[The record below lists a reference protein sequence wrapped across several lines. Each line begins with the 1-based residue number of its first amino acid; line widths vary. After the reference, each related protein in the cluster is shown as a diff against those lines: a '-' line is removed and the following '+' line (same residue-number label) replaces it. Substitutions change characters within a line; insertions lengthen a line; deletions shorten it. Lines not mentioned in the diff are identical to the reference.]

1 MRPLRLPRR
10 LGGRAAAGRRIELAG
25 DPARTLAPEDLDR
38 KGSAQ
43 LMLVTNITDVSGR
56 PSTTSR
62 RALTRTR
69 LSDVALGLFERQGFE
84 QTTVAQIAA
93 GAGVTEM
100 TFFRHFSAK
109 HQVLFDD
116 PYDAV
121 IAAAVA
127 AEPSALRPLDR
138 VVRGFRHAFS
148 QVPEPDGDVVRRRV
162 RIIARTAT
170 LRGEAWRNNAETE
183 ALVVEQ
189 LVADGAD
196 PLAAKV
202 ATAAVLAA
210 LTVALF
216 DWSLRD
222 ESALGDAIT
231 AALDI
236 VEGPR
241 G

>member
-1 MRPLRLPRR
+1 M
-10 LGGRAAAGRRIELAG
+10 
-25 DPARTLAPEDLDR
+25 
-38 KGSAQ
+38 
-43 LMLVTNITDVSGR
+43 TNIADVDGR
-56 PSTTSR
+56 SSTISR

-69 LSDVALGLFERQGFE
+69 LADVALGLFERQGFE

-93 GAGVTEM
+93 GAGVSEM

-127 AEPSALRPLDR
+127 AQPSALRPLDR
-138 VVRGFRHAFS
+138 VVRGFRHASS
-148 QVPEPDGDVVRRRV
+148 QLPEPDGDVVRRRV

-170 LRGEAWRNNAETE
+170 LRGAAWRNNAETE

-189 LVADGAD
+189 LVADGAY

-222 ESALGDAIT
+222 ESGLGDAIT

-236 VEGPR
+236 VEGRR